1 MEKIK
6 SKSRVKFASIYLVKE
21 INLLTKKECYTPVI
35 EFAKSKELQK
45 IMTEF
50 YCQHPEE
57 LAIELNLD
65 DMDLDKLE
73 RENNTKNK

>member
-50 YCQHPEE
+50 YCQNP
-57 LAIELNLD
+57 
-65 DMDLDKLE
+65 
-73 RENNTKNK
+73 